1 MKSKLILTT
10 GLGKITSKKS
20 KKAVMVCAALTAL
33 TSLSSQ
39 AESSTVTEFQ
49 KAVAEGSTSISMRYR
64 YEGVDQDGIDKD
76 ASASTI
82 RTRLTWLSAD
92 FKGFV
97 AKIEVDNVSQIGND
111 NFNSTAN
118 GKGQYPVVADPKGT
132 DLNQA
137 YIAYRS
143 GNALFSAGR
152 QRINHGDQRFV
163 GGVGWRQNEQTFDG
177 YRLQYDNKD
186 KLSFDYSYIYN
197 VNRIF
202 GPTGDKADLH
212 GALHIFTGSYKIEKA
227 HKLSAY
233 VYSLD
238 FDTAMALSSRTVGF
252 SYDGKISA
260 LKVHAAYATQADTGD
275 NPVDYSSD
283 YIALE
288 LGTAISSVKLA
299 LGYELLGSDNGKGFA
314 TPLATLHKFQGFA
327 DKFLATPANGVE
339 DIYIKVATK
348 YNKLGLT
355 ALWHELNSDSGNIDY
370 GSELDLIASYQL
382 ADKVGILLKYANFS
396 ADDFATD
403 TSKLWAMANF
413 KF

>member
-1 MKSKLILTT
+1 MKTKLSLTA
-10 GLGKITSKKS
+10 GLSKKS
-20 KKAVMVCAALTAL
+20 KIAIVVGAALAAL
-33 TSLSSQ
+33 SSFSSQ
-39 AESSTVTEFQ
+39 AESSSFSALQ
-49 KAVAEGSTSISMRYR
+49 NAVAEGKTSISMRYR
-64 YEGVDQDGIDKD
+64 FENVDQDGIDKD
-76 ASASTI
+76 ANASTL
-82 RTRLTWLSAD
+82 RTRLTWKSAD
-92 FKGFV
+92 FKGFM
-97 AKIEVDNVSQIGND
+97 ANIEVDNVSLIGND

-152 QRINHGDQRFV
+152 QRIVHGGQRFV
-163 GGVGWRQNEQTFDG
+163 GGVAWRQNEQTFDG
-177 YRLQYDNKD
+177 YRLQYNNHD
-186 KLSFDYSYIYN
+186 KLSFDFSYIYN

-212 GALHIFTGSYKIEKA
+212 GALQLFTGSYKIDEA

-233 VYSLD
+233 AYNLD
-238 FDTAMALSSRTVGF
+238 FDTALALSSRTVGLA
-252 SYDGKISA
+252 YDGKISA

-275 NPVDYSSD
+275 NPVDYSAD

-288 LGTAISSVKLA
+288 IGTAVSSIKLA

-314 TPLATLHKFQGFA
+314 TPLATLHKFQGFG

-339 DIYIKVATK
+339 DIYIKAATK

-355 ALWHELNSDSGNIDY
+355 AVWHELSSDSNNIDY
-370 GSELDLIASYQL
+370 GSELDLVVSYPL
-382 ADKVGILLKYANFS
+382 ADKVGILVKYANFS

-403 TSKLWAMANF
+403 TSKLWAMANV

>member
-1 MKSKLILTT
+1 MKTKLSLTA
-10 GLGKITSKKS
+10 GLSKKS
-20 KKAVMVCAALTAL
+20 KIAIVVGAALAAL
-33 TSLSSQ
+33 SSFSSQ
-39 AESSTVTEFQ
+39 AESSSFSALQ
-49 KAVAEGSTSISMRYR
+49 NAVAEGETSISMRYR
-64 YEGVDQDGIDKD
+64 FENVDQDGIDKD
-76 ASASTI
+76 ANASTL
-82 RTRLTWLSAD
+82 RTRLTWKSAD
-92 FKGFV
+92 FKGFM
-97 AKIEVDNVSQIGND
+97 ANIEVDNVSLIGND

-137 YIAYRS
+137 CIAYRS

-152 QRINHGDQRFV
+152 QRIVHGGQRFV
-163 GGVGWRQNEQTFDG
+163 GGVAWRQNEQTFDG
-177 YRLQYDNKD
+177 YRLQYNNHD
-186 KLSFDYSYIYN
+186 KLSFDFSYIYN

-212 GALHIFTGSYKIEKA
+212 GALQLFTGSYKIDEA

-233 VYSLD
+233 AYNLD
-238 FDTAMALSSRTVGF
+238 FDTALALSSRTVGLA
-252 SYDGKISA
+252 YDGKISA

-275 NPVDYSSD
+275 NPVDYSAD

-288 LGTAISSVKLA
+288 IGTAVSSIKLA

-314 TPLATLHKFQGFA
+314 TPLATLHKFQGFG

-339 DIYIKVATK
+339 DIYIKAATK

-355 ALWHELNSDSGNIDY
+355 AVWHELSSDSNNIDY
-370 GSELDLIASYQL
+370 GSELDLVVSYPL
-382 ADKVGILLKYANFS
+382 ADKVGILVKYANFS

-403 TSKLWAMANF
+403 TSKLWAMANV